1 MITAMTQTFYALML
15 VATLWFA
22 GLWLGTRLCGRG
34 CSRGVKLS
42 CGVAAVLILFLP
54 VSGVRLWSLAFS
66 FCPNPSLPLLGM
78 VCAGLWQR
86 LFGVV
91 VFRPADWR
99 AAWWFG
105 AIVGCALYLHPMV
118 FGSLDLYYW
127 GWDRV
132 GAAWGLAALAVI
144 FLAAGNRLGVLLL
157 AALIAFTLDALES
170 ANCWDYVID
179 PFYWMIGVGTT
190 TGRGVRRAWTR
201 WRMRQRGDSAT
212 PFPAP
217 ATEAVPTSAIG
228 G

>member
-1 MITAMTQTFYALML
+1 MTQTFYGLML

-22 GLWLGTRLCGRG
+22 GLWLGTRLRGRG
-34 CSRGVKLS
+34 CSRGVNLAF
-42 CGVAAVLILFLP
+42 GVAAVLILFLP

-99 AAWWFG
+99 ATWRFG
-105 AIVGCALYLHPMV
+105 AIAGCALYLHPMV

-132 GAAWGLAALAVI
+132 SAAWGLAALAVV
-144 FLAAGNRLGVLLL
+144 FLAVGNRLGVLLL
-157 AALIAFTLDALES
+157 AALIAFAVDALES

-179 PFYWMIGVGTT
+179 PFYWMIGVVVTMM
-190 TGRGVRRAWTR
+190 RGGVWLRGHWRA

-217 ATEAVPTSAIG
+217 ATEVVSNTAIG

>member
-1 MITAMTQTFYALML
+1 MTQTFYALMA

-22 GLWLGTRLCGRG
+22 GVWLGMRLRGRG
-34 CSRGVKLS
+34 CSRGVNL
-42 CGVAAVLILFLP
+42 GFGIAAVLILFLP
-54 VSGVRLWSLAFS
+54 VSGVRLWSVAFS

-99 AAWWFG
+99 TTWRFG
-105 AIVGCALYLHPMV
+105 AIAGCALYLHPMV

-132 GAAWGLAALAVI
+132 GAAWALAALAVI

-157 AALIAFTLDALES
+157 AALIAFALDALES

-179 PFYWMIGVGTT
+179 PFYWMIGVVVT
-190 TGRGVRRAWTR
+190 GVRSVREALAR
-201 WRMRQRGDSAT
+201 WRTRLRGDSAP

-217 ATEAVPTSAIG
+217 EAVAVSNTAIG